1 MAIYGEVIRI
11 EPAGGFGFIRDDH
24 DGDWLFVA
32 SGVRGGDLEA
42 LWVGE
47 RVAFGQ
53 EWTAQGPRAT
63 DIHDELL
70 E

>member
-1 MAIYGEVIRI
+1 MAIHGEVIRI
-11 EPAGGFGFIRDDH
+11 EPAYGFGFIRDDH
-24 DGDWLFVA
+24 DGDWFFVA
-32 SGVRGGDLEA
+32 SGVRRGGLDA

-47 RVAFGQ
+47 RVTFAH

-63 DIHDELL
+63 DIHDEQS

>member
-11 EPAGGFGFIRDDH
+11 EPASGSASSATTI

-32 SGVRGGDLEA
+32 WACGTAAWRA
-42 LWVGE
+42 VGRE

-63 DIHDELL
+63 DIHDELS